1 MVALET
7 LSNNQILN
15 FAMENG
21 IIDIDTIQKQIEM
34 NERKKYLEMHDSD
47 IWLASDGRYKTYIVD
62 NEQRRIVAKKSK
74 KDVEDVVIEHYKSV
88 EKEPTLNDTFYLWAR
103 KKLEF
108 GEMQKQTYDRYERD
122 FKRFFKK
129 TTLLETKIKYIS
141 EDDLEDY
148 IRRTIH
154 EMQLSAKA
162 WGNLRTLLNGIF
174 KFAKKKGYSKIQI
187 STFMDE
193 LELSRKIFA
202 RKEVGEFDEVFT
214 ESELDKIIS
223 YCRLNPTM
231 NNLGILMAAYTGMRV
246 GEIAGLKQSDIFSDY
261 IYVHR
266 TQIRYKDED
275 GATVY
280 TVRDTPKTDAG
291 VRRVVITDALEPIIK
306 TLKKMSFGSE
316 YLFCE
321 NGRQKTI
328 HCFTCGLYA
337 VCDKVGIP
345 RRSMH
350 VLRKT
355 YATRLINAGVDEAII
370 INLMGH
376 TEISTTR
383 NYYYYNDKLLPQ
395 IKEKVNKAID
405 F

>member
-1 MVALET
+1 
-7 LSNNQILN
+7 
-15 FAMENG
+15 
-21 IIDIDTIQKQIEM
+21 
-34 NERKKYLEMHDSD
+34 MHDAD
-47 IWLASDGRYKTYIVD
+47 IWLATDGRYKTYIFQD
-62 NEQRRIVAKKSK
+62 GQRRIVAKKSK
-74 KDVEDVVIEHYKSV
+74 ADVEEIVIDHYKSV
-88 EKEPTLNDTFYLWAR
+88 ENEPTLNDVFYLWAN

-108 GEMQKQTYDRYERD
+108 GEMQKQTFDRYERD
-122 FKRFFKK
+122 FKRFFRESR
-129 TTLLETKIKYIS
+129 LLETKIKYIT

-154 EMQLSAKA
+154 EQELSAKA
-162 WGNLRTLLNGIF
+162 WGNFRTLLNGMF
-174 KFAKKKGYSKIQI
+174 KFAKKKGYTKLQI
-187 STFMDE
+187 SMFMDE
-193 LELSRKIFA
+193 LELSKKIFA

-214 ESELDKIIS
+214 ERELDRIIA
-223 YCRLNPTM
+223 YCKENPTM

-246 GEIAGLKQSDIFSDY
+246 GEIAGLKQVDIFDDY

-266 TQIRYKDED
+266 TQIRYKGDD
-275 GATVY
+275 GNMVY
-280 TVRDTPKTDAG
+280 TVRDTPKTEAG
-291 VRRVVITDALEPIIK
+291 VRKVVVTDALAPIIK
-306 TLKKMSFGSE
+306 QLKKKSFGSE

-321 NGRQKTI
+321 NGRLKTI
-328 HCFTCGLYA
+328 HCFTYALYA
-337 VCDKVGIP
+337 VCDKLEIP

-395 IKEKVNKAID
+395 IKEKVNQAIN

>member
-1 MVALET
+1 MES
-7 LSNNQILN
+7 LSSNQILN
-15 FAMENG
+15 FALENG
-21 IIDIDTIQKQIEM
+21 IIDIDIIQEQIRM
-34 NERKKYLEMHDSD
+34 NERKKYLNMHDAD
-47 IWLASDGRYKTYIVD
+47 IWLATDGRYKTYIFQD
-62 NEQRRIVAKKSK
+62 GQRRIVAKKSK
-74 KDVEDVVIEHYKSV
+74 TDVEEIVIDHYKSV
-88 EKEPTLNDTFYLWAR
+88 ENEPTLNDVFYLWAN

-108 GEMQKQTYDRYERD
+108 GEMQKQTFDRYERD
-122 FKRFFKK
+122 FKRFFRESR
-129 TTLLETKIKYIS
+129 LLETKIKYIT

-154 EMQLSAKA
+154 EQELSAKA
-162 WGNLRTLLNGIF
+162 WGNFRTLLNGIF
-174 KFAKKKGYSKIQI
+174 KFAKKKGYTKLQI
-187 STFMDE
+187 SMFMDE
-193 LELSRKIFA
+193 LELSKKIFA

-214 ESELDKIIS
+214 ERELDRIIA
-223 YCRLNPTM
+223 YCKENPTM

-246 GEIAGLKQSDIFSDY
+246 GEIAGLKQVDIFDDY

-266 TQIRYKDED
+266 TQIRYKGDD
-275 GATVY
+275 GNMVY
-280 TVRDTPKTDAG
+280 TVRDTPKTEAG
-291 VRRVVITDALEPIIK
+291 VRKVVVTDALAPIIK
-306 TLKKMSFGSE
+306 QLKKKSFGSE

-321 NGRQKTI
+321 NGRLKTI
-328 HCFTCGLYA
+328 HCFTYALYA
-337 VCDKVGIP
+337 VCDKLEIP

-395 IKEKVNKAID
+395 IKEKVNQAIN

>member
-15 FAMENG
+15 FALENG

-34 NERKKYLEMHDSD
+34 NERKKYLEMHNWD
-47 IWLASDGRYKTYIVD
+47 IWLASDGRYKTYIFQ
-62 NEQRRIVAKKSK
+62 EGQRRIVAKKDRKS
-74 KDVEDVVIEHYKSV
+74 VEDVIVDYYKSV
-88 EKEPTLNDTFYLWAR
+88 ESEPTLNEAFYLWAK

-122 FKRFFKK
+122 FKRFFNGNK
-129 TTLLETKIKYIS
+129 LLETKIKYIS

-174 KFAKKKGYSKIQI
+174 KYSKKRGYSNVNI
-187 STFMDE
+187 SNFMSE
-193 LELSRKIFA
+193 LELSKKIFTK
-202 RKEVGEFDEVFT
+202 KEVGEFDEVFT
-214 ESELDKIIS
+214 QLELDKLIEYLKS
-223 YCRLNPTM
+223 KPNLNH
-231 NNLGILMAAYTGMRV
+231 LGILMAIYTGMRV
-246 GEIAGLKQSDIFSDY
+246 GEIAGLKRCDLFEDY

-266 TQIRYKDED
+266 TQIRYKDEN
-275 GATVY
+275 GNEVY
-280 TVRDTPKTDAG
+280 DVRDCPKTEAG
-291 VRRVVITDALEPIIK
+291 VRKVVITDALEPIIK
-306 TLKKMSFGSE
+306 QLKLRSFGNE
-316 YLFCE
+316 FLFCE
-321 NGRQKTI
+321 NGKLKTI
-328 HCFTCGLYA
+328 HCFTMALYA
-337 VCDKVGIP
+337 ACDKVGIP

>member
-1 MVALET
+1 MEI
-7 LSNNQILN
+7 LSDKQILN
-15 FAMENG
+15 FALENG

-34 NERKKYLEMHDSD
+34 NERKKYLNMHDSD
-47 IWLASDGRYKTYIVD
+47 IWLASDGRYKTYIFY
-62 NEQRRIVAKKSK
+62 EGKRRVVAKKSK
-74 KDVEDVVIEHYKSV
+74 SAVEDAIIKHYKSV
-88 EKEPTLNDTFYLWAR
+88 ESEPTLNDAFYLWAK

-122 FKRFFKK
+122 FKRFFKESR
-129 TTLLETKIKYIS
+129 LLETKIKYIT
-141 EDDLEDY
+141 EEDLEDY
-148 IRRTIH
+148 IRKTIH
-154 EMQLSAKA
+154 EQELSAKA

-174 KFAKKKGYSKIQI
+174 KFSKKKGYTKLQI
-187 STFMDE
+187 SMFMDE
-193 LELSRKIFA
+193 LELSKKIFS
-202 RKEVGEFDEVFT
+202 RKEVGEFEEVFT
-214 ESELDKIIS
+214 EKELDGIIT
-223 YCRLNPTM
+223 YCKSNPTM

-246 GEIAGLKQSDIFSDY
+246 GEIAGLKQVDIFDDY

-266 TQIRYKDED
+266 TQIRYKGDD
-275 GATVY
+275 GNMVY
-280 TVRDTPKTDAG
+280 TVRDTPKTEAG
-291 VRRVVITDALEPIIK
+291 VRKVVITDALEPIIK
-306 TLKKMSFGSE
+306 QIKKKSFGSE

-321 NGRQKTI
+321 NGKLKTI
-328 HCFTCGLYA
+328 HCFTYALYA
-337 VCDKVGIP
+337 VCDKLQIP

-355 YATRLINAGVDEAII
+355 YATRLINSGVDEAII

-395 IKEKVNKAID
+395 IKDKINQVID

>member
-1 MVALET
+1 MEAL
-7 LSNNQILN
+7 SDKQILN
-15 FAMENG
+15 FAMESG
-21 IIDIDTIQKQIEM
+21 IIDISAIQKQIEM
-34 NERKKYLEMHDSD
+34 NERKRYLDMHDAD
-47 IWLASDGRYKTYIVD
+47 IWLASDGRYKTYITE

-74 KDVEDVVIEHYKSV
+74 KAVEDVVIDHYKA
-88 EKEPTLNDTFYLWAR
+88 EENEPTLKDTFYLWAKR
-103 KKLEF
+103 KLDF

-122 FKRFFKK
+122 FKRFFKES
-129 TTLLETKIKYIS
+129 TFLDTKIKYIT

-148 IRRTIH
+148 IKKTIH
-154 EMQLSAKA
+154 EQKLTAKA
-162 WGNLRTLLNGIF
+162 WGNFRTLLNGIF
-174 KFAKKKGYSKIQI
+174 KFSKKKGYSKIHI
-187 STFMDE
+187 SNFMDE

-223 YCRLNPTM
+223 FCKSNPTM

-246 GEIAGLKQSDIFSDY
+246 GEIAGLKKSDIFEDY

-266 TQIRYKDED
+266 TQIRYKGED
-275 GATVY
+275 GTMVY
-280 TVRDTPKTDAG
+280 TVRDTPKTEAG
-291 VRRVVITDALEPIIK
+291 VRKVVITDALEPIIK
-306 TLKKMSFGSE
+306 QLKKMSFGSE
-316 YLFCE
+316 YLFFE
-321 NGRQKTI
+321 NGRLKTI
-328 HCFTCGLYA
+328 HCFTYALYS

-395 IKEKVNKAID
+395 IKERVNKAID

>member
-1 MVALET
+1 MEN
-7 LSNNQILN
+7 LSDKQILN
-15 FAMENG
+15 FAMKSG
-21 IIDIDTIQKQIEM
+21 IIDISAIQKQIEM
-34 NERKKYLEMHDSD
+34 NERKKYLDMHDAD
-47 IWLASDGRYKTYIVD
+47 IWLASDGRYKTYIVE

-74 KDVEDVVIEHYKSV
+74 KAVEDVVVEHYKAV
-88 EKEPTLNDTFYLWAR
+88 ENEPTLKDTFYLWAKR
-103 KKLEF
+103 KLEF

-122 FKRFFKK
+122 FNRFFKES
-129 TTLLETKIKYIS
+129 TLLETKIRYIT

-148 IRRTIH
+148 IRKTIH
-154 EMQLSAKA
+154 EQELTAKA
-162 WGNLRTLLNGIF
+162 WGNFRTLLNGIF
-174 KFAKKKGYSKIQI
+174 KFAKKKGYCKIQI
-187 STFMDE
+187 SNFMDE

-223 YCRLNPTM
+223 YCKLNPTM

-246 GEIAGLKQSDIFSDY
+246 GEIAGLKQSDIFEDY

-266 TQIRYKDED
+266 TQIRYKGED
-275 GATVY
+275 GSMVY
-280 TVRDTPKTDAG
+280 TVRDTPKTEAG
-291 VRRVVITDALEPIIK
+291 VRKVVITDALEPIIK
-306 TLKKMSFGSE
+306 QLKKKSFGYE

-328 HCFTCGLYA
+328 HCFTYALYA

-395 IKEKVNKAID
+395 IKDRVNKAID